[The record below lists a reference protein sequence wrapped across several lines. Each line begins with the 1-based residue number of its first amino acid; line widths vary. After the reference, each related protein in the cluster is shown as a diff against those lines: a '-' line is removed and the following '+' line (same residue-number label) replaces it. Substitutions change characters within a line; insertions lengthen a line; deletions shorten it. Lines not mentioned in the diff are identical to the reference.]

1 MTACAS
7 SRHPGGGS
15 FHERWLVEELGPASV
30 LLARSTREGTGSGP
44 SAPDGSTGHG
54 DGAPGVGQA
63 GRGGPALG
71 GEAPALGGEAPAAAG
86 PGAPGAPSG
95 PTGPTTP
102 WGAPAVPEP
111 APAAA
116 GPGAAVA
123 PAGPTAPTAAWAG
136 LVPGGVASAALAPPV
151 LPAALP
157 ALPPPGVGGLDSLDP
172 AAGAR
177 VPGSERSLTEHFG
190 PPAGPPEA
198 ASTEV
203 HGKDQGRSVAADT
216 DIVTALVEN
225 QAAGH
230 DVMGRSK
237 GADAECNPQK
247 RQKTM

>member
-71 GEAPALGGEAPAAAG
+71 GEVPAA
-86 PGAPGAPSG
+86 
-95 PTGPTTP
+95 
-102 WGAPAVPEP
+102 P

-116 GPGAAVA
+116 RPGAAVA

-230 DVMGRSK
+230 DMMGRSK
-237 GADAECNPQK
+237 GADEEGSPKK